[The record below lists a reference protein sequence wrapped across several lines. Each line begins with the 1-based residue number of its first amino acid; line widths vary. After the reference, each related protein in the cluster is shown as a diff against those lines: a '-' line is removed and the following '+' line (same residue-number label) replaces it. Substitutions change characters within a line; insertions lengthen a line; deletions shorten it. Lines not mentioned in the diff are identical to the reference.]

1 MLRSE
6 QNIPLLDLVSEQSVC
21 GEVVFGLGELLFNK
35 LVIIGRIN

>member
-6 QNIPLLDLVSEQSVC
+6 QNIPLLDLVSEQGVC
-21 GEVVFGLGELLFNK
+21 GEVVFGFSELLFNK